1 MRAILGASLIATT
14 LPVAAVAGTSDSG
27 VRAITGG
34 SSQAITGGSAAAI
47 TGGSSQAITGGSAAA
62 ITGGSSQAITGGSA
76 AAITGGSS
84 QAITGGSAAAITGGS
99 SQAITGGS
107 AAAITGGSL
116 LSGQIQSIDRLNG
129 IFLAMGQSIRF
140 SDSGIGSLQIG
151 DYVTVGGSIAGAG
164 IINADSV
171 EVSASR
177 YIPGASEVFVTGIPS
192 SINYKL
198 GTARIG
204 GLTVDYTPSLSGDG
218 FGGIGAAITV
228 IGIQPA
234 LGGVMLGNR
243 VIDKTELFLQN

>member
-1 MRAILGASLIATT
+1 
-14 LPVAAVAGTSDSG
+14 
-27 VRAITGG
+27 
-34 SSQAITGGSAAAI
+34 
-47 TGGSSQAITGGSAAA
+47 
-62 ITGGSSQAITGGSA
+62 
-76 AAITGGSS
+76 
-84 QAITGGSAAAITGGS
+84 
-99 SQAITGGS
+99 
-107 AAAITGGSL
+107 
-116 LSGQIQSIDRLNG
+116 
-129 IFLAMGQSIRF
+129 MGQSIRF
-140 SDSGIGSLQIG
+140 SDLGIGSLQIG
-151 DYVTVGGSIAGAG
+151 DYVTVGGSIVGAG
-164 IINADSV
+164 VINADRV

-243 VIDKTELFLQN
+243 VIDKTGLFLGN